1 MNSLAILGASGH
13 GRVLA
18 DMAECCGWQ
27 SIVFFDDTPGLKHS
41 GAWPIVGNS
50 NDLRMR
56 AGDFDGVIVAIGDNI
71 IRHTKLLELQIA
83 GAHLATL
90 IHPSANVSRYAHID
104 VGCAICAGAVVSAYA
119 RIGPGSILNTRCSVD
134 HDCVL
139 GAAVHISPGAS
150 LAGNVQVGDLTWI
163 GIGASVRQLIQIGS
177 AVTIGAGAAVVSD
190 IADQATVIGVPARPL
205 IRHNAPV

>member
-139 GAAVHISPGAS
+139 GAAVHIRPEA
-150 LAGNVQVGDLTWI
+150 NI
-163 GIGASVRQLIQIGS
+163 RQITQIGS
-177 AVTIGAGAAVVSD
+177 AVTIGAEAK
-190 IADQATVIGVPARPL
+190 L
-205 IRHNAPV
+205 LW